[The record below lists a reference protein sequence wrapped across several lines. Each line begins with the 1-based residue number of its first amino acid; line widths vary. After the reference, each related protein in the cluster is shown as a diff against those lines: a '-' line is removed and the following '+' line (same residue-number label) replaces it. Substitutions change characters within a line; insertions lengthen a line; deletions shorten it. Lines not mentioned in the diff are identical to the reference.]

1 MEGIETATRAKERKL
16 NSVTGIGATDAY
28 VAQMQATAK
37 AAQNAQTETKLTEA
51 NQARRQEGNRRVN
64 ENAGN
69 QPLAAG
75 GTLGT
80 KVNVLV

>member
-1 MEGIETATRAKERKL
+1 
-16 NSVTGIGATDAY
+16 
-28 VAQMQATAK
+28 MQATAK
-37 AAQNAQTETKLTEA
+37 AAQNTQTETKLAEA
-51 NQARRQEGNRRVN
+51 NQARRQEENRRVN